1 MKVSRKTFN
10 ILVGIVVVLGVLWL
24 VWAVWPAAPK
34 PPIPDQKYL
43 DAHVHTAGLG
53 YGDSGIFIS
62 DELRDNFRLPFYLSA
77 FGVSM
82 EELEEHGDRLVLERI
97 SAQIE
102 QSEYVGEAVILAL
115 DGVVNSQGELDRET
129 TEVYVPNDFLIRELG
144 AFDNLLFGASINPY
158 RKDSLERLDKVYQHG
173 AVFIKWLP
181 NIMLIDPADPVI
193 IPFYRR
199 MKALGLPLLTHTGA
213 EHSFTVSDD
222 NLGDPERLR
231 LPLELGL
238 TVIAAHVATT
248 GESEGE
254 PHFLRIQPMFDEFP
268 NLYADISSL
277 TQINKRGYLK
287 RILENGKHLDRM
299 IYGTDWPL
307 QSFPLVSP
315 YYHLDVI
322 GLGGAKLVSSF
333 ENEWDRDVVLKKEI
347 GVPEQIFRASEILV
361 GSSPST
367 TLSEERKEQ
376 REEDHEGDQYIDDDV

>member
-1 MKVSRKTFN
+1 MKVSRKTVN
-10 ILVGIVVVLGVLWL
+10 ILVGIVVVLGMFWL
-24 VWAVWPAAPK
+24 VWAAWPTAPK

-62 DELRDNFRLPFYLSA
+62 DELRDNFRLTFYLRA

-97 SAQIE
+97 SAQID
-102 QSEYVGEAVILAL
+102 QSEYVGKAVILAL
-115 DGVVNSQGELDRET
+115 DGVVNSQGELDRDA

-144 AFDNLLFGASINPY
+144 SFDNLLFGASINPY
-158 RKDSLERLDKVYQHG
+158 RKDSLERLEKVFHHG

-193 IPFYRR
+193 VPFYQR
-199 MKALGLPLLTHTGA
+199 MKNLDLPLLTHTGA
-213 EHSFTVSDD
+213 EHSFTVSVDD
-222 NLGDPERLR
+222 LGDPERLR

-254 PHFLRIQPMFDEFP
+254 PHFLRIHPMFDEFP
-268 NLYADISSL
+268 NLFADISSL
-277 TQINKRGYLK
+277 TQINKRGYLT

-315 YYHLDVI
+315 YYQLDVI
-322 GLGGAKLVSSF
+322 GLDGAKLVSSI
-333 ENEWDRDVVLKKEI
+333 ENEWDRDVVLKKEM

-376 REEDHEGDQYIDDDV
+376 REEDREGDQHIDDDV

>member
-1 MKVSRKTFN
+1 MKVPRKTFN
-10 ILVGIVVVLGVLWL
+10 ILIGIVVVLGVLWL
-24 VWAVWPAAPK
+24 VWAAWPVAPK
-34 PPIPDQKYL
+34 PPVPEKEYL

-62 DELRDNFRLPFYLSA
+62 DDLRDNFRLPFYLSA

-82 EELEEHGDRLVLERI
+82 EELEEFGDRLVLERI

-102 QSEYVGEAVILAL
+102 QSEYVGKAVILAL

-193 IPFYRR
+193 VPFYQR
-199 MKALGLPLLTHTGA
+199 MKTLGLPLLTHTGA

-254 PHFLRIQPMFDEFP
+254 PHFLRIQPMFEEFP

-322 GLGGAKLVSSF
+322 GLDGAKLVSSF
-333 ENEWDRDVVLKKEI
+333 ENEWDRDVVLKKKM
-347 GVPEQIFRASEILV
+347 GVPEQIFRASELLV
-361 GSSPST
+361 GSGPATS
-367 TLSEERKEQ
+367 LSEEREEQ